1 MKTARP
7 ALIIAFGA
15 ALDLAAKL
23 WARTSLEPYGAAT
36 DFLPFVALRLTF
48 NHGVSFS
55 LLSFEGETA
64 RLVLLL
70 ATAALTASF
79 ALWAF
84 RSQGLERIAASS
96 IVAGALANVI
106 DRAVY
111 GTVTDYLDLHFG
123 AWHPFVFNL
132 ADVWITAGAI
142 LLVFCQFSRKQ
153 SNVAVRNSSKTT

>member
-1 MKTARP
+1 MKMAWP
-7 ALIIAFGA
+7 ILIIAFGA

-23 WARTSLEPYGAAT
+23 WARASLEPYGTAT
-36 DFLPFVALRLTF
+36 EFLPFVALRLTL

-55 LLSFEGETA
+55 LLSFEGEVA
-64 RLVLLL
+64 RLTLLL

-84 RSQGLERIAASS
+84 RSQGLERIAASF

-132 ADVWITAGAI
+132 ADVWITVGAI

>member
-15 ALDLAAKL
+15 VLDLAAKL

-48 NHGVSFS
+48 NQGVSFS
-55 LLSFEGETA
+55 LFSFEGETA

-84 RSQGLERIAASS
+84 RSQGLERIAASF

-111 GTVTDYLDLHFG
+111 GVVTDYLDLHFG

-142 LLVFCQFSRKQ
+142 SLFFCQFSQKQ
-153 SNVAVRNSSKTT
+153 SRVALRG